1 MKKYIITTILAVLMT
16 AGATLTARSYPDDY
30 LGLPGDNLN
39 LYAVMNLFQE
49 SQTLEEFER
58 KLNDPDL
65 RVNNLDLDGDNY
77 VDYITVHDYVDGN
90 VHNIVLRVALNRYE
104 TQDVA
109 VFIVQRFSDGSVNIQ
124 LVGDEALYGRNYIIE
139 PDYDNYY
146 SGRYNP
152 GYTGGRRVTIR
163 LVADWPVV
171 RFIYLSSYIPWHST
185 WYWGYYPSYWSPWRP
200 YYYHYYYGFHYYN
213 IHNHYCV
220 MFRRWDRIRY
230 YRYNDF
236 YYSRIRSHSTM
247 YSRREKEGRYRDT
260 YSRPD
265 MRRMGESHYASLSQT
280 RRGDYRA
287 SSSDA
292 TKRLINY
299 KQTGYYFSPDCTE
312 AGNNSE
318 TCNCSK
324 TGNDSETHNSSEI
337 SPGQFRFQV
346 ADHPETRNNS
356 KTGNRTKISS
366 G

>member
-1 MKKYIITTILAVLMT
+1 MT

-109 VFIVQRFSDGSVNIQ
+109 VFIVKRFSDGSVNIQ

-152 GYTGGRRVTIR
+152 GYTGGRRVTIH

-185 WYWGYYPSYWSPWRP
+185 WYWGYYPSYWSSWRP

-230 YRYNDF
+230 YGYNDF

-292 TKRLINY
+292 TRRSSSTQRSNAVQSNTTRRPVSDQGQSTVRRSASSTTNRQATTSA
-299 KQTGYYFSPDCTE
+299 QTARRPATTQRPATVQRPATTQRPVTSQRQAT
-312 AGNNSE
+312 
-318 TCNCSK
+318 T
-324 TGNDSETHNSSEI
+324 
-337 SPGQFRFQV
+337 
-346 ADHPETRNNS
+346 
-356 KTGNRTKISS
+356 
-366 G
+366 